1 MAEENPTEN
10 GPRSKA
16 GYHAYAQASVVIG
29 ILAASLPAGVAKIA
43 CWVVLLPSVLAFPYM
58 TRRFDIP
65 MGSRLFVIT
74 HAILYSLL
82 WLLLGANALGVQLP
96 YDTLYV
102 AWIVVLLGAVCE
114 QGFIKTRKRSHT
126 KRAPTRCRGPSIYL
140 CGRFA
145 TWPVRGLLVVLVTV
159 IGGVFLLDH
168 LREQVIQRAQVLVDD
183 IGVAGPEPPISSS
196 S

>member
-1 MAEENPTEN
+1 MAEESPTEN

-102 AWIVVLLGAVCE
+102 AWIVVLLGAACE
-114 QGFIKTRKRSHT
+114 QGFIKARKRSHT
-126 KRAPTRCRGPSIYL
+126 KRAP
-140 CGRFA
+140 A
-145 TWPVRGLLVVLVTV
+145 
-159 IGGVFLLDH
+159 
-168 LREQVIQRAQVLVDD
+168 
-183 IGVAGPEPPISSS
+183 
-196 S
+196 